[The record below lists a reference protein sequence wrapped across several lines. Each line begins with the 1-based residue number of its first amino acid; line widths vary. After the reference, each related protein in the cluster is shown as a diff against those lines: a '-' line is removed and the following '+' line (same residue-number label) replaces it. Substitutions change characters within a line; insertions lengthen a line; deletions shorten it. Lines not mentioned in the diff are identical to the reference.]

1 MGMMLSSRARY
12 GVRAL
17 FQLACHWGEGPVP
30 LRTVAEE
37 QELSFA
43 YLEQIVGE
51 LRREGLLR
59 SQRGCQGG
67 YELSRDPT
75 EISVG
80 DVIRCLEGPVM
91 VSACAEPDPDF
102 DECGRGAFCV
112 SRLLWMKVN
121 RRIQQAFDE
130 VSLADLLEAAEAGRE
145 DARRT
150 LLEIG

>member
-1 MGMMLSSRARY
+1 MLSSRARY

-43 YLEQIVGE
+43 YLEQIVGD
-51 LRREGLLR
+51 LRREGLVQ

-67 YELSRDPT
+67 YELSRDPAQ
-75 EISVG
+75 ISVG

-130 VSLADLLEAAEAGRE
+130 ISLADLTEVSAADRE

-150 LLEIG
+150 LLETG